1 MEGKNSKSL
10 YGRDH
15 LGQLDIVLLFQ
26 MTFVSTY
33 EVHSDHRAFE
43 FVDRSRI
50 RWTSHVI
57 ANTVYVNAGSNYLRC
72 RV

>member
-1 MEGKNSKSL
+1 M

-33 EVHSDHRAFE
+33 EVHSDHRVFE
-43 FVDRSRI
+43 LLTDPESGGLHMSLQIQVMSMQE
-50 RWTSHVI
+50 VI
-57 ANTVYVNAGSNYLRC
+57 T
-72 RV
+72 